1 MSEGSRIPR
10 GIDDYNSY
18 INNTTAYLKTG
29 TPTNA
34 ERLGVST
41 EELAKWEGFLTAW
54 NPLYVKYSDKKNGR
68 TIAVTDQLHN
78 LIDQCTLFNQ
88 TNHILDR
95 IAASANV
102 TIVDM
107 ETFNIKKGIL
117 QKPTRTIPVS
127 AITEKLTVTLQAI
140 GGGSVTIKC
149 YGVSAQRAGIRAG
162 ADSVQYAYMVGTT
175 PPTSI
180 KAPGLTFELTT
191 RAVLTLALGAENTA
205 QYLYIYF
212 RWYST
217 KRPKLSGPWSELNT
231 TLIL

>member
-54 NPLYVKYSDKKNGR
+54 NPLYVKYSDKNNGR

>member
-107 ETFNIKKGIL
+107 ETFNIKRGML

-127 AITEKLTVTLQAI
+127 AITEMLTVTLQAI
-140 GGGSVTIKC
+140 GGGSVAIKC
-149 YGVSAQRAGIRAG
+149 YGVSAQRAGILEG
-162 ADSVQYAYMVGTT
+162 ADSVQYAYLVGTT
-175 PPTSI
+175 PPASV
-180 KAPGLTFELTT
+180 KAPGLIIDLST
-191 RAVLTLALGAENTA
+191 RAIFTLALGAENRA

-217 KRPKLSGPWSELNT
+217 KRPGLSGPWSDLNS
-231 TLIL
+231 TLLL

>member
-1 MSEGSRIPR
+1 MPDGSRIPR
-10 GIDDYNSY
+10 SIDRFHPY
-18 INNTTAYLKTG
+18 ITNTTAYLKTG

-34 ERLGVST
+34 ERLGLNT
-41 EELAKWEGFLTAW
+41 EELATWEGFLTEW
-54 NPLYVKYSDKKNGR
+54 NPLYALYSDKKNGR
-68 TIAVTDQLHN
+68 TTAVTDRSHN
-78 LIDQCTLFNQ
+78 TIQKCVMFDQTH
-88 TNHILDR
+88 HILDR

-140 GGGSVTIKC
+140 GGGTVTIKC

-175 PPTSI
+175 LPTSI